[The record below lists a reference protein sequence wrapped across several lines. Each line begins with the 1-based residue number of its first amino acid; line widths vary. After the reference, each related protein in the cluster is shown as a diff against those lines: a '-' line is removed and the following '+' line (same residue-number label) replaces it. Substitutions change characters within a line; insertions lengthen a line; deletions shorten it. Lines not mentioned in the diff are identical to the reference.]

1 MLVEM
6 AAIVAAVLLVAV
18 AAFQVTLT
26 LGAPFGAMTMGGRA
40 RTVGGV
46 LTPPYRIAAG
56 LSAVVLVISA
66 WLVLARAGIATLP
79 LLDDEAVGW
88 ATWAIE
94 AFTVLN
100 SVTNLSGS
108 HPVERYG
115 MTAVTVICAVCIAY
129 VAVAG

>member
-18 AAFQVTLT
+18 AAFQVALT

-40 RTVGGV
+40 SMVDGV
-46 LTPPYRIAAG
+46 LTPPYRIAAA
-56 LSAVVLVISA
+56 LSAVLLVISA
-66 WLVLARAGIATLP
+66 WVVLARAGIAWLP
-79 LLDDEAVGW
+79 LLDDRAVGW
-88 ATWAIE
+88 ATWVIV

-100 SVTNLSGS
+100 SLTNLSGS
-108 HPVERYG
+108 HAVEKYG
-115 MTAVTVICAVCIAY
+115 MTAVTVICAICIAY